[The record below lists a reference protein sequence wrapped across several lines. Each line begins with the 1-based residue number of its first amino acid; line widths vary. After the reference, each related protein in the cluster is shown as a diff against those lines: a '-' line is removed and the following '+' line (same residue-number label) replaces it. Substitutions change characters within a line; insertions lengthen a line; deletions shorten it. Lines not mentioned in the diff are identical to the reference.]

1 MGGIKATIRG
11 SKGFPLHI
19 NGEGE
24 ASVVVH
30 PHPPKDELL
39 APEPFR
45 QYFTDDGTTAGSN
58 NMIVAG
64 TLAAPIPFYIK
75 AVPEYDIYIKS
86 ISVVIG
92 DAGAPA
98 LNKFGALAALTNGIE
113 WVHLRQEEGEYILH
127 DGIKTNLE
135 FVRLGVDTGAIG
147 TGVDAYLADVSGGG
161 TEKSYLPVINM
172 TQTFGMTWGLRLR
185 KGTTDRL
192 GFNVRDAMAGLVT
205 FNAIGYGI
213 RF

>member
-1 MGGIKATIRG
+1 MH
-11 SKGFPLHI
+11 F
-19 NGEGE
+19 
-24 ASVVVH
+24 
-30 PHPPKDELL
+30 
-39 APEPFR
+39 
-45 QYFTDDGTTAGSN
+45 
-58 NMIVAG
+58 
-64 TLAAPIPFYIK
+64 
-75 AVPEYDIYIKS
+75 
-86 ISVVIG
+86 
-92 DAGAPA
+92 
-98 LNKFGALAALTNGIE
+98 
-113 WVHLRQEEGEYILH
+113 RQEEGEYILH

-192 GFNVRDAMAGLVT
+192 EFNVRDAMAGLVT